1 MSFITLY
8 PSEYKPRIKEVDA
21 VIKDYVLP
29 IRYVSTYPA
38 TINEVSYKIKDL
50 NYKIKDVAFGFIQS
64 IWKDTVS
71 ISNVKTY
78 QKTFNRSFSAELDI
92 GFKNVSN
99 FTKTLNNAIKFSFEK
114 LGNSGQII
122 SDIRLYDKVLNET
135 NYDETITPY
144 GYGKWKEMVTGDYI
158 YEKALCKYAMQ
169 ASLNADRP
177 NTRIY
182 QHKVD
187 VPDRVQTGT
196 VVLDTIEQP
205 LHVKFDDDPVRAFH
219 VTPEMNVSIKSYSG
233 TSGTPEVM
241 VYNID
246 RYGFDV
252 TLKNG
257 SEYVAGSITYAA
269 RAY

>member
-1 MSFITLY
+1 MSFVTSY
-8 PSEYKPRIKEVDA
+8 QNEYRPRIK
-21 VIKDYVLP
+21 
-29 IRYVSTYPA
+29 
-38 TINEVSYKIKDL
+38 EVSYKIKDL
-50 NYKIKDVAFGFIQS
+50 NYKIKDVVSDFIQS
-64 IWKDTVS
+64 TWKDTTS

-78 QKTFNRSFSAELDI
+78 QGTFNRSFSSELDI

-99 FTKTLNNAIKFSFEK
+99 FTKTLNNAIELSFEK
-114 LGNSGQII
+114 IGNSGQII

-257 SEYVAGSITYAA
+257 SEYVAGKITYAA

>member
-1 MSFITLY
+1 MSFITSY
-8 PSEYKPRIKEVDA
+8 QNEYRPRIK
-21 VIKDYVLP
+21 
-29 IRYVSTYPA
+29 
-38 TINEVSYKIKDL
+38 EVSYKIKDL

-99 FTKTLNNAIKFSFEK
+99 FTKTLNSAIKFSFEK

-144 GYGKWKEMVTGDYI
+144 GYGKWKVLVTGDYI
-158 YEKALCKYAMQ
+158 YEKALCKYTMQ

-219 VTPEMNVSIKSYSG
+219 VTPELNVSIKSYSG
-233 TSGTPEVM
+233 TDQTPLVM
-241 VYNID
+241 TYNLD

-252 TLKNG
+252 TMKVG
-257 SEYVAGSITYAA
+257 TEYIAGSITYAA
-269 RAY
+269 RGY

>member
-1 MSFITLY
+1 MEDSTYNEAFLFHVEFNEECIRDKSPVEFCITDKDGNVK
-8 PSEYKPRIKEVDA
+8 YKPRIKEVDA

-99 FTKTLNNAIKFSFEK
+99 FTKTLNSAIKFSFEK

-122 SDIRLYDKVLNET
+122 SDIRLYDKVL
-135 NYDETITPY
+135 
-144 GYGKWKEMVTGDYI
+144 
-158 YEKALCKYAMQ
+158 
-169 ASLNADRP
+169 
-177 NTRIY
+177 
-182 QHKVD
+182 
-187 VPDRVQTGT
+187 
-196 VVLDTIEQP
+196 
-205 LHVKFDDDPVRAFH
+205 
-219 VTPEMNVSIKSYSG
+219 
-233 TSGTPEVM
+233 
-241 VYNID
+241 
-246 RYGFDV
+246 
-252 TLKNG
+252 
-257 SEYVAGSITYAA
+257 
-269 RAY
+269 

>member
-1 MSFITLY
+1 MSFNTLKTEYY
-8 PSEYKPRIKEVDA
+8 PKIKELGVLKLSDLNVA
-21 VIKDYVLP
+21 IKNVKGYLIDSDWKAKL
-29 IRYVSTYPA
+29 SLS
-38 TINEVSYKIKDL
+38 VSY
-50 NYKIKDVAFGFIQS
+50 
-64 IWKDTVS
+64 
-71 ISNVKTY
+71 ISENI
-78 QKTFNRSFSAELDI
+78 FNRNFTVKLGIGDSVVKNITKELITKI
-92 GFKNVSN
+92 GLNAFKVSN
-99 FTKTLNNAIKFSFEK
+99 A
-114 LGNSGQII
+114 GQII
-122 SDIRLYDKVLNET
+122 SDIRLYNKVLNET

-158 YEKALCKYAMQ
+158 YEKALCKYTMQ

-196 VVLDTIEQP
+196 VVLDTKEQP

-252 TLKNG
+252 TMKVG
-257 SEYVAGSITYAA
+257 TEYIAGSITYAA
-269 RAY
+269 RGY

>member
-8 PSEYKPRIKEVDA
+8 PSEYTPKIKEVDA
-21 VIKDYVLP
+21 VIKDYMHK

-64 IWKDTVS
+64 IWEDTVS

-78 QKTFNRSFSAELDI
+78 QKTFNRSFSTEVDLS
-92 GFKNVSN
+92 FKNVSN
-99 FTKTLNNAIKFSFEK
+99 ITKTLKAGLGVSFEK

-144 GYGKWKEMVTGDYI
+144 GYGKWKKMVTGDYI

-177 NTRIY
+177 NTRTY
-182 QHKVD
+182 LHKVD
-187 VPDRVQTGT
+187 VPDRIQTGT
-196 VVLDTIEQP
+196 IILTVDEQP
-205 LHVKFDDDPVRAFH
+205 LRVKFSTDSIRMFH
-219 VTPEMNVSIKSYSG
+219 VTPELNVSIKSYSG

>member
-1 MSFITLY
+1 MSFNTLKT
-8 PSEYKPRIKEVDA
+8 EYYLKIKELGVLKLRDMNVA
-21 VIKDYVLP
+21 IKNVKGHLIDSDWRTKL
-29 IRYVSTYPA
+29 SLS
-38 TINEVSYKIKDL
+38 VSYISENTFIGDSVVKNITKELITKIGL
-50 NYKIKDVAFGFIQS
+50 NAFKVG
-64 IWKDTVS
+64 
-71 ISNVKTY
+71 
-78 QKTFNRSFSAELDI
+78 
-92 GFKNVSN
+92 
-99 FTKTLNNAIKFSFEK
+99 NA
-114 LGNSGQII
+114 GQVI
-122 SDIRLYDKVLNET
+122 SDIRLYNKVLNET

-205 LHVKFDDDPVRAFH
+205 LHVTFDDDPVRAFH
-219 VTPEMNVSIKSYSG
+219 VTPELNVSIKSYSG
-233 TSGTPEVM
+233 TDQTPLVM
-241 VYNID
+241 TYNLD

-252 TLKNG
+252 TMKVG
-257 SEYVAGSITYAA
+257 TEYIAGSITYAA
-269 RAY
+269 RGY